1 MGNRLWLAPHF
12 FVVCLNILYSGV
24 FMARGSI
31 LFFCSM
37 CRHTYCGEI

>member
-24 FMARGSI
+24 FMV
-31 LFFCSM
+31 LWLYFVLQ
-37 CRHTYCGEI
+37 